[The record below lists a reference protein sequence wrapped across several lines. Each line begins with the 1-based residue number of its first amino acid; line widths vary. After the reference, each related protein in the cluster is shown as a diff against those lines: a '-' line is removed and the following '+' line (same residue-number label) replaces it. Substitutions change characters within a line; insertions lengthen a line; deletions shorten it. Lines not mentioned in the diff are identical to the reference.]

1 LKNLSLVFR
10 TDPGINLVVVSEKF
24 TTENGEKMLSFR
36 KIDLEDKPG
45 FDRILNIL
53 QPETS
58 DLTFTNLLM
67 WQCSYG
73 LLVSYVESLDYWIL
87 MAKPPHPKWKPFFL
101 PPVGDWNNTE
111 ALKDVYRLM
120 KETAVANNFQFQLRR
135 SPQRLAAAI
144 QQLDPQLSAKL
155 EKNTSDYLYNAKDLI
170 DLAGRKYHSKRNHLN
185 KFIRQ
190 YNWEYQQMT
199 REVAQ
204 ECLNLATLWFDV
216 RNPKPCSE
224 NEAMANV
231 LKNFEF
237 LGVTG
242 GVIRVDGVIQ
252 GIAVGERL
260 NRNTAVIHIEKANT
274 EFDGAYAAINREFA
288 AREWAGM
295 EYINREED
303 MGIEGLRKAKR
314 SYYPARMVEKF
325 TVAVKP
331 V

>member
-1 LKNLSLVFR
+1 
-10 TDPGINLVVVSEKF
+10 
-24 TTENGEKMLSFR
+24 MLTFR
-36 KIDLEDKPG
+36 KIAFDDKPS
-45 FDRILNIL
+45 FDRILDIL

-58 DLTFTNLLM
+58 DLTFTNLVM

-87 MAKPPHPKWKPFFL
+87 MAKPQHPKWRPFFL
-101 PPVGDWNNTE
+101 PPIGDWNNLD
-111 ALKDVYRLM
+111 ALKEVYRIM
-120 KETAVANNFQFQLRR
+120 KETAVADHFEFQLRR
-135 SPQRLAAAI
+135 SPQQLTAAI

-155 EKNTSDYLYNAKDLI
+155 EKNTSDYLYAAKDLI

-185 KFIRQ
+185 KFLRQ
-190 YNWEYQQMT
+190 YNWEYQQMNPGVI
-199 REVAQ
+199 E
-204 ECLNLATLWFDV
+204 ECLNLASLWFDV
-216 RNPKPCSE
+216 RNPEPCSE
-224 NEAMANV
+224 NEAMVIV

-242 GVIRVDGVIQ
+242 GVIKVDGVIQ

-274 EFDGAYAAINREFA
+274 EFDGAYAAINHEFA
-288 AREWAGM
+288 AREWGGM
-295 EYINREED
+295 EFINREED
-303 MGIEGLRKAKR
+303 MGIEGLRKAKH
-314 SYYPARMVEKF
+314 SYYPVRMVEKF

>member
-1 LKNLSLVFR
+1 M
-10 TDPGINLVVVSEKF
+10 
-24 TTENGEKMLSFR
+24 MLAYR
-36 KIDLEDKPG
+36 KISLDDKPS

-58 DLTFTNLLM
+58 DLTFTNLVM

-87 MAKPPHPKWKPFFL
+87 LAKPPHPKWRPFFL
-101 PPVGDWNNTE
+101 PPVGDWNNLD
-111 ALKDVYRLM
+111 ALKEVYRIM
-120 KETAVANNFQFQLRR
+120 KETAVANNFEFQLRR
-135 SPQRLAAAI
+135 SPQRLV
-144 QQLDPQLSAKL
+144 SAFRQIDSSLNTKL
-155 EKNTSDYLYNAKDLI
+155 EKNSSDYLYSSKDLI

-185 KFIRQ
+185 KFLRQ

-199 REVAQ
+199 REVTE
-204 ECLNLATLWFDV
+204 ECLNLATSWFDV
-216 RNPKPCSE
+216 RNPEPCSE
-224 NEAMANV
+224 NEAMVNV
-231 LKNFEF
+231 LRNFEF

-242 GVIRVDGVIQ
+242 GVIKVDGVIQ

-274 EFDGAYAAINREFA
+274 EIDGAYAAINHEFT
-288 AREWAGM
+288 AREWR
-295 EYINREED
+295 ELEFINREED

-314 SYYPARMVEKF
+314 SYYPVRMVEKF